1 MTPLKR
7 IVLVITLLS
16 CGVAAGLV
24 LAGRMR
30 SADDVRAAPA
40 GLPAA
45 VTQPV
50 AAPVG
55 SMPDFSVVAGA
66 AVQAVTNISSQQVVR
81 APASPFAN
89 DPFFRRF
96 FGDAD
101 DMFGYRNRI
110 QSSLGSGVIVSPDG
124 YVLTNTHVVQ
134 DRNAQ
139 ITITFL
145 DNREIAAEVVGLDE
159 LTDIALLK
167 VNARDLP
174 TLPWG
179 DSSQLKIAEW
189 VLAIGNPYS
198 IGQTVTLGIVSATQR
213 SLSGQITGYEEFIQT
228 DAAINPGNSGGALIN
243 ARGELVGINTAIFSR
258 TGGYQGI
265 GFAVPS
271 NLARRIMLDLQ
282 EHGVVR
288 RGSIGR
294 LDVMALTTRMAQE
307 LGAPDTRGAL
317 VYQMGRNT
325 SAYQAGLRPGDIV
338 TGFNGQRVDEP
349 SQFVR
354 MLSDAAI
361 GSTARLTVLR
371 EGRELEFQ
379 VRVTAAE
386 TRR

>member
-213 SLSGQITGYEEFIQT
+213 SLSGQISGYEEFIQT

-379 VRVTAAE
+379 VQVTAAE